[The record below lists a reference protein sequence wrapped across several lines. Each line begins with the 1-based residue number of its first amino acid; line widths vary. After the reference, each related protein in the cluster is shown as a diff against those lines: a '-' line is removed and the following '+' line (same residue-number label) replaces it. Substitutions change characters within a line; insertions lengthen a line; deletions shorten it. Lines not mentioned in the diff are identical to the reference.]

1 MYTITGNTN
10 PCKYLAGSTTET
22 VRKAKKQIYA
32 YAHVFFLNLLTLLS
46 PSFRTRSRDKHK
58 TFRDH
63 YYLWLDEVSYLNIK
77 IHLPPPPPPPPPN
90 THSNTSRLNCFCRF
104 PRNSPIICLL
114 RPFLCRR
121 KWATPTGVSGT
132 KPRSI
137 RYWTPFSGFLRR
149 NENAKL
155 NFLPLDLKASDAK
168 LYNFANHF

>member
-1 MYTITGNTN
+1 MCMFSFLTLRVWFLPPSEQDPEISTEHSETNTTSSLMK
-10 PCKYLAGSTTET
+10 CLTWTLK
-22 VRKAKKQIYA
+22 YA
-32 YAHVFFLNLLTLLS
+32 YLLPT
-46 PSFRTRSRDKHK
+46 H
-58 TFRDH
+58 
-63 YYLWLDEVSYLNIK
+63 
-77 IHLPPPPPPPPPN
+77 N

-155 NFLPLDLKASDAK
+155 LIFFHWTWRHLVIILQQFCQSLLTNILLAWTSIVSG
-168 LYNFANHF
+168 

>member
-1 MYTITGNTN
+1 MFSFLTLRVWFPSPSEQDPKKHSETITTSSLMKRLTWTLK
-10 PCKYLAGSTTET
+10 CAYL
-22 VRKAKKQIYA
+22 
-32 YAHVFFLNLLTLLS
+32 LL
-46 PSFRTRSRDKHK
+46 
-58 TFRDH
+58 
-63 YYLWLDEVSYLNIK
+63 
-77 IHLPPPPPPPPPN
+77 PPPN

-149 NENAKL
+149 NENAKRL
-155 NFLPLDLKASDAK
+155 IFFHWTWGHLIKILQQFCQSLLTNILLVWASIVSG
-168 LYNFANHF
+168 